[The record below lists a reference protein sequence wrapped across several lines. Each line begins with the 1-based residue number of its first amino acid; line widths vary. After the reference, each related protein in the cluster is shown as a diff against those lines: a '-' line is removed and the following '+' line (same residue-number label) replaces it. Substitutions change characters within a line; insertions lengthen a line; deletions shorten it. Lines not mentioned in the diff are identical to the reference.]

1 MGDRTAPRA
10 RAVVRTIVTW
20 SMGAV
25 LVVAAAV
32 GVVAILVP
40 AITGSTAF
48 TVLTSS
54 MQPTLPPGTFIVVR
68 GTPVDELAPG
78 DVITFQLRSGEPEV
92 VTHRIVEVHRTTDGE
107 PLFVTRGDA
116 NPTPDPAPVRAVQI
130 RGELWYAIPW
140 IGWLTRLVTGDLR
153 AVIVP
158 LVAAGL
164 AVYAVWMFVGAARSR
179 RRERTAM

>member
-1 MGDRTAPRA
+1 MGDRTVARA
-10 RAVVRTIVTW
+10 RAVARTIVPW
-20 SMGAV
+20 FMGAV
-25 LVVAAAV
+25 LIVAAAV

-40 AITGSTAF
+40 AVTGSAAF

-68 GTPVDELAPG
+68 ATPVDELAPG

-92 VTHRIVEVHRTTDGE
+92 VTHRIVEVHRTADGE

-130 RGELWYAIPW
+130 RGELWYSIPW

-153 AVIVP
+153 DAVVP

-164 AVYAVWMFVGAARSR
+164 GVYAVWMFLAAARGR
-179 RRERTAM
+179 RQQRTSP